1 MPVEGDMAE
10 DVPFGELLRRMR
22 IAADLTL
29 DGLAAASGVSDRA
42 ISDME
47 RGVSLRP
54 RARTVEAIADGLG
67 VTGPDREAL
76 LAAART
82 TTPAT
87 PAHQLPAPRQVTDF
101 AGRDAELAQVREW
114 TSDGGVVVV
123 SGDAGVG
130 KTTFAVRAVRPSL
143 FVDLRGL
150 DAKPLSAAALLA
162 RLIRAL
168 DPGVRIIPRD
178 IAEASTL
185 WRTMIGG
192 QSLVIV
198 LDNAS
203 SEEQVRPALPAGG
216 PAVVLVTSRRTLG
229 GLDGVRRLR
238 LEPLPEAD
246 AVTLLA
252 SILGPAAATGE
263 ELRRIAEL
271 CVNIPLALRIAGN
284 RLAGRPGWTAGHL
297 IARLAEQERR
307 LDTLTA
313 GDVRVRAAFDLSY
326 QQLSGVSRR
335 LFRRLALVP
344 GPSTGPELASV
355 LVGEPVL
362 VTEEALDDLTD
373 LSLLQQRPDGRFE
386 FHDLLRLYADGE
398 LQREES
404 PDDRAAAE
412 RRRDEWLLD
421 TVIVAGRH
429 FEPDF
434 GPGRAGVAEVVAL
447 DSREQ
452 AEDWLRAEADNWL
465 PALRATAEAGRHERV
480 VDVAESLHWFSD
492 FWYSWTGWEDVFT
505 LSVTAT
511 EHLGDDRLR
520 AIHEGYLTWVYV
532 IVQGRLAE
540 GLSHARLAV
549 EHAVRAGDRT
559 QIGWAR
565 YYLAGAY
572 ERLAQFP
579 DALSEA
585 RAAVEDF
592 RAVQDREGLPNAL
605 LQSAR
610 IAAVAGS
617 LDGAA
622 ELYRE
627 VVTLVRDPATAPPP
641 HIADFA
647 EATAYGL
654 LADLEE
660 AAGRGPE
667 AVEAATRQL
676 EVRERL
682 HKDPVALMPSLV
694 FRARLHAKFGN
705 PEAARADLNTV
716 RETQSQ
722 AGAEVTWKAD
732 LQDRIDELEREL
744 AGRDD
749 AAEPR
754 LRS

>member
-1 MPVEGDMAE
+1 MAE

-67 VTGPDREAL
+67 VTGADREAL
-76 LAAART
+76 LTAARGARAT
-82 TTPAT
+82 TAAT

-114 TSDGGVVVV
+114 TAGGGVVVI

-130 KTTFAVRAVRPSL
+130 KTTFAVRAVRPTL

-192 QSLVIV
+192 RPLVIV

-203 SEEQVRPALPAGG
+203 SEDQVRPALPPDG
-216 PAVVLVTSRRTLG
+216 PAVVLVTSRRTLS
-229 GLDGVRRLR
+229 GLDDVRRLR
-238 LEPLPEAD
+238 LEPLPETD

-252 SILGPAAATGE
+252 SILGPAAATDE

-326 QQLSGVSRR
+326 QQLAGPARR

-355 LVGEPVL
+355 LVAEPVP
-362 VTEEALDDLTD
+362 VTEDALDDLAD

-398 LQREES
+398 LQREED
-404 PDDRAAAE
+404 PAERAAAA

-429 FEPDF
+429 FEPGF

-447 DSREQ
+447 DSREE

-465 PALRATAEAGRHERV
+465 PALRAAAEAGRHERV

-492 FWYSWTGWEDVFT
+492 FWFSWTGWEDVFT

-511 EHLGDDRLR
+511 RHLGDDRLR

-572 ERLAQFP
+572 ERAGQSP
-579 DALSEA
+579 EALREA

-592 RAVQDREGLPNAL
+592 RSVNEREGLPNAL

-610 IAAVAGS
+610 IAAGAGS

-627 VVTLVRDPATAPPP
+627 VLTLVRDPATAPPP

-667 AVEAATRQL
+667 AIEAATRQL

-705 PEAARADLNTV
+705 SEAARADLNTV

-749 AAEPR
+749 ATEPR